1 MDLEELKNILAKGSD
16 KPLTFFFLVGHPS
29 DPTLKQRSKPIIY
42 GFVGP
47 FMGL

>member
-16 KPLTFFFLVGHPS
+16 KPLTFFLGGHPL
-29 DPTLKQRSKPIIY
+29 DLILKWGSKPIIY